1 MGLNKR
7 YAEFERYRMTKSGP
21 WDWTDRTRGNH
32 TNFNDTIEDRISERV
47 RLGLNEACSSEIKY
61 FI

>member
-7 YAEFERYRMTKSGP
+7 YAEFERYRMTESGP

-32 TNFNDTIEDRISERV
+32 GTIEDRNLEIV
-47 RLGLNEACSSEIKY
+47 RLGLNDSFGIE
-61 FI
+61 